1 MGTTYAAPAQARQET
16 TEECFQRLQ
25 REAREFNPQAVGS
38 PEEIRR
44 DALSIYKAWSKS
56 RRRISKTA

>member
-1 MGTTYAAPAQARQET
+1 MATTYAAPAKAREET

-25 REAREFNPQAVGS
+25 REAAEFNPQTVGS

-44 DALSIYKAWSKS
+44 DTLSTYKAWSKT
-56 RRRISKTA
+56 RRRFRKSA